1 VWRGGR
7 WHRCRAAVAENP
19 GGHEHIRE
27 LLAQKYGWRDCW
39 IGLIADTAAVARPAH
54 RLRGRVS
61 WVWYFAYGSNMQAA
75 TFRGRRGIMPRAAV
89 AAKAV
94 GWRLVLDKPPLLS
107 VGHSFANVVPD
118 PGATVYGVAYEIS
131 AEDYAHVEFS
141 EGVQIGNYLPSISIS
156 RRCRAAHCAPGRS
169 PRTSAARVSSRRS
182 ATWRC

>member
-1 VWRGGR
+1 M
-7 WHRCRAAVAENP
+7 
-19 GGHEHIRE
+19 
-27 LLAQKYGWRDCW
+27 
-39 IGLIADTAAVARPAH
+39 
-54 RLRGRVS
+54 S

-141 EGVQIGNYLPSISIS
+141 EGVQIGNYLPVDLDLETLQGGTL
-156 RRCRAAHCAPGRS
+156 RAWTLTSDKRS
-169 PRTSAARVSSRRS
+169 TGLKPSLRYMALLIEGAAEHGLPDDWITMLREIPAEEESEAAKAARALLDRVIRKKPV
-182 ATWRC
+182 AE

>member
-1 VWRGGR
+1 M
-7 WHRCRAAVAENP
+7 
-19 GGHEHIRE
+19 
-27 LLAQKYGWRDCW
+27 
-39 IGLIADTAAVARPAH
+39 
-54 RLRGRVS
+54 S

-141 EGVQIGNYLPSISIS
+141 EGVQIGNYLPVDLDLETLQGGTLRAWTLTSDKRSTGLKPS
-156 RRCRAAHCAPGRS
+156 RRYMALLIEGAVEHGLPGDWIAMLREIPAEEESEAAK
-169 PRTSAARVSSRRS
+169 AARALLDRVIRKKPV
-182 ATWRC
+182 AE